1 MINRCQFKWLA
12 LFFMISLSSLLLAM
26 PSYALEILLEP
37 HTVQRAA
44 GGKAR
49 VRIYA
54 TSAVDLISM
63 GVKVTFDPSVM
74 QVENAAKYEDF
85 SNGWIMDADG
95 NPTTTDDQ
103 HNRPFVEIDNSAGTV
118 AMMGGRLI
126 GQTTNGLSGK
136 VLLGFIDLV
145 AVGDGSS
152 QLSVDRFAYHP
163 NHPTKTFD
171 NFVRLDGTVEEPPNL
186 PGNLG
191 VVYVG
196 DDACECNL
204 NFDNSCNIL
213 DYQLFIQNWGS
224 TTCKEPATFCACDL
238 NNDGSC
244 NILDYQLFIQNWG
257 SSSCLV
263 TP

>member
-1 MINRCQFKWLA
+1 MKNRSQFRCLV
-12 LFFMISLSSLLLAM
+12 LFFFISLSSLLLAL

-37 HTVQRAA
+37 PTVQRAVN
-44 GGKAR
+44 GEAR

-63 GVKVTFDPSVM
+63 GVKVSFDPSVV

-85 SNGWIMDADG
+85 DNGWIMDADG
-95 NPTTTDDQ
+95 NPSTTDDQ
-103 HNRPFVEIDNSAGTV
+103 HNRPFVEVDNSTGSV

-126 GQTTNGLSGK
+126 GQTTAGLSGK
-136 VLLGFIDLV
+136 VLLGFIDLI
-145 AVGDGSS
+145 AVGNGSS
-152 QLSVDRFAYHP
+152 HLNVDRFAYHP
-163 NHPTKTFD
+163 NHPTQTFN
-171 NFVRLDGTVEEPPNL
+171 NFVRLDGTVDEPVNL

-196 DDACECNL
+196 NDACECNL
-204 NFDNSCNIL
+204 NFDSTCNIL

-224 TTCKEPATFCACDL
+224 NTCKEPTSFCACDL
-238 NNDGSC
+238 NNDGNC

-257 SSSCLV
+257 SQNCSIA
-263 TP
+263 P